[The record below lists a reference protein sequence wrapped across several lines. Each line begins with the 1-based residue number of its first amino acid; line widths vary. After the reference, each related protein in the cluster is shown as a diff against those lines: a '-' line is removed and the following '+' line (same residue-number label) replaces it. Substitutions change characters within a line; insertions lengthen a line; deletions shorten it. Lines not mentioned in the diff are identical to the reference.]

1 MRCSKTSFN
10 REAYSNAILPQETS
24 KTSNRQSNFSPKISG
39 KRRRKKSKSEQ
50 KEGNHEDPSRKKMK
64 KK

>member
-24 KTSNRQSNFSPKISG
+24 KTSNRQPNFTPKTTG
-39 KRRRKKSKSEQ
+39 QRTNLPHPKLVEGKKS
-50 KEGNHEDPSRKKMK
+50 
-64 KK
+64 